1 MSGSPAAT
9 SGVLAF
15 PSYVLGRLHHKT
27 RAVVEQELAGVG
39 IGLREYFT
47 LAHINEL
54 AAASQ
59 QQVADRAHMDRSDLV
74 RLLDGLEAR
83 GLITRERDPDDRRR
97 HVLALTAAGTRCLE
111 QATTAAHS
119 ATTRAFAALTQDEL
133 CTLHHLALKALD
145 EAQLLPGTGARVEP
159 SLQTLVPLRAETP

>member
-15 PSYVLGRLHHKT
+15 PSYVLGRLHQKT
-27 RAVVEQELAGVG
+27 RAVVE
-39 IGLREYFT
+39 
-47 LAHINEL
+47 
-54 AAASQ
+54 
-59 QQVADRAHMDRSDLV
+59 QVADRAHMDRSDLV

-145 EAQLLPGTGARVEP
+145 
-159 SLQTLVPLRAETP
+159 